1 MPRRSRPREVG
12 WLLFLTPVLWG
23 ATFPG
28 AKLGIDLIGV
38 YPFMAW
44 TRLIG
49 FLTILIAIPMV
60 ARHDVSWAAAK
71 RVLLPGSLLG
81 GLIFVAY
88 ILQTEG
94 LARTT
99 ATNAGFITGLYVVFV
114 PILALLLFRQP
125 VGWWVWAAVALS
137 VVGLMLLSVPSLGD
151 IRLRFGDLLVLC
163 SAVAWAAHVVAIGR
177 FAGRHP
183 SALLSLSQMGWA
195 AALHMVT
202 TVAVGAGIRGGEAV
216 TEAWHLLIVTG
227 VLGSGV
233 AYTLQVF
240 AQREMSAPRAVVIL
254 AGESVAAAA
263 FAAVW
268 IGERLLF
275 HQWVG
280 AGVVLGA
287 MVLSELRARAADV
300 RAEAATPV

>member
-1 MPRRSRPREVG
+1 MAGRRRIDVG
-12 WLLFLTPVLWG
+12 WLLFLTPILWG

-28 AKLGIDLIGV
+28 AKLGIERIGV

-44 TRLIG
+44 TRFVG
-49 FLTILIAIPMV
+49 FLTILVAIPLV
-60 ARHDVSWAAAK
+60 ARHQLGRGAGR
-71 RVLLPGSLLG
+71 RVLLPGLLLG

-94 LARTT
+94 LLRTS

-114 PILALLLFRQP
+114 PILGLVLFRHRA
-125 VGWWVWAAVALS
+125 GWAVWAAVVLS
-137 VVGLMLLSVPSLGD
+137 VLGLMLLSVPALDD

-163 SAVAWAAHVVAIGR
+163 SAVVWAAHVVAIGR

-195 AALHMVT
+195 AAFHI
-202 TVAVGAGIRGGEAV
+202 VATLAIGAGLRAGEAT

-227 VLGSGV
+227 VLGSGI
-233 AYTLQVF
+233 AYTLQVV
-240 AQREMSAPRAVVIL
+240 AQSEMSAARAVVIL

-263 FAAVW
+263 FSAVW
-268 IGERLLF
+268 LGERLLV

-280 AGVVLGA
+280 AAIVLAA
-287 MVLSELRARAADV
+287 MVLSETKARLADV
-300 RAEAATPV
+300 RAEAQTPV